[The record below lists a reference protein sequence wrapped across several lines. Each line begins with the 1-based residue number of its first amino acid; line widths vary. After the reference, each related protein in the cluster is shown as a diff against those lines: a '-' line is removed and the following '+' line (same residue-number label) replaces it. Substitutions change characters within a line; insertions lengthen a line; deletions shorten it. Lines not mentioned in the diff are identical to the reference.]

1 MFEQKR
7 AYWRSLDNAA
17 KLFSAASS
25 PKDTRVFRFY
35 CELKEEVKEEILQ
48 EALNQTIQKYPVFL
62 SVMRK
67 GLFWHYLEKSELRPV
82 VREEYKEP
90 CSSLYVRDKKTLLF
104 EVTYYKKRINFE
116 VFHALT
122 DGTGATEFL
131 RELVKNYLYLIHEED
146 LEPVEL
152 SNQYL
157 TVKDQEDDSFSRY
170 YDPDFPRKK
179 KKKIRAVQIKKG
191 GKGYEELQINEA
203 SMSVK
208 ELLGIAREKK
218 VSMSVLLTA
227 AFICAIHEEMSRM
240 QEKKPV
246 ILMVPVN
253 LRKIFPSDSM
263 LNFFGY
269 IEPGY
274 QFGGGKDSFEDVLEA
289 VKLYFQENLS
299 KEHMAGRMN
308 ELIAIEK
315 HKILKWAPLE
325 LKNRC
330 IRAGAKM
337 AEQEVTAVLSNMSV
351 VKMPED
357 YAQYIEK
364 FGVYTSTNRTE
375 LCICSFQDT
384 LSLGF
389 TSRYD
394 STNIQ
399 RNFYRILKELGAS
412 VKVAEPDFPEDARPN
427 YEGKKVLQ
435 IFTFCCIAAI
445 VISMMTDI
453 IISPGMHW
461 SVFVA
466 AGCATMWLTMAVGYV
481 KRFNLLKNAAWQLLI
496 MSGICVLWD
505 LGTGWRGW
513 SVNIGIPDICLLIQ
527 VVMLIISR
535 IRSLSPREYMIYYV
549 MAAVYSMILPLI
561 LLVTGVI
568 HYKTPSVICIGC
580 SFLLLIGLILFKRKE
595 FKEEMHKKIPRWL
608 ILIERKILV
617 ALCGAGLILREILK
631 KILHP

>member
-399 RNFYRILKELGAS
+399 RNFYRRLKELGAS

-453 IISPGMHW
+453 IISPGVHW

-466 AGCATMWLTMAVGYV
+466 AGCVTMWLTMAVGYV

-568 HYKTPSVICIGC
+568 HYRTPSVICIGC

-595 FKEEMHKKIPRWL
+595 FKEEMHKKFH
-608 ILIERKILV
+608 V
-617 ALCGAGLILREILK
+617 G
-631 KILHP
+631 

>member
-104 EVTYYKKRINFE
+104 EVTYYEKRINFE

-227 AFICAIHEEMSRM
+227 VFICAIHEEMSRM

-453 IISPGMHW
+453 IISPGVHW

-595 FKEEMHKKIPRWL
+595 FKEEMHKKFH
-608 ILIERKILV
+608 V
-617 ALCGAGLILREILK
+617 G
-631 KILHP
+631 

>member
-48 EALNQTIQKYPVFL
+48 EALNQMIQKYPVFL

-104 EVTYYKKRINFE
+104 EVTYYEKRINFE

-453 IISPGMHW
+453 IISPGVHW

-568 HYKTPSVICIGC
+568 HYRTPSVICIGC

-595 FKEEMHKKIPRWL
+595 FKEEMHKKFH
-608 ILIERKILV
+608 V
-617 ALCGAGLILREILK
+617 G
-631 KILHP
+631 

>member
-308 ELIAIEK
+308 ELIVIEK

-453 IISPGMHW
+453 IISPGVHW

-568 HYKTPSVICIGC
+568 HYRTPSVICIGC

-595 FKEEMHKKIPRWL
+595 FKEEMHKKFH
-608 ILIERKILV
+608 V
-617 ALCGAGLILREILK
+617 G
-631 KILHP
+631 

>member
-453 IISPGMHW
+453 IISPGVHW

-568 HYKTPSVICIGC
+568 HYRTPSVICIGC
-580 SFLLLIGLILFKRKE
+580 SFLQLIGLILFKRKE
-595 FKEEMHKKIPRWL
+595 FKEEMHKKFH
-608 ILIERKILV
+608 V
-617 ALCGAGLILREILK
+617 G
-631 KILHP
+631 

>member
-218 VSMSVLLTA
+218 VSMSVLRTA

-453 IISPGMHW
+453 IISPGVHW

-466 AGCATMWLTMAVGYV
+466 AGCVTMWLTMAVGYV

-568 HYKTPSVICIGC
+568 HYRTPSVICIGC

-595 FKEEMHKKIPRWL
+595 FKEEMHKKFH
-608 ILIERKILV
+608 V
-617 ALCGAGLILREILK
+617 G
-631 KILHP
+631 

>member
-25 PKDTRVFRFY
+25 PKDTRVFRFD

-412 VKVAEPDFPEDARPN
+412 VKVAEPDFPKDARPN

-453 IISPGMHW
+453 IISPGVHW

-466 AGCATMWLTMAVGYV
+466 AGCVTMWLTMAVGYV

-568 HYKTPSVICIGC
+568 HYRTPSVICIGC

-595 FKEEMHKKIPRWL
+595 FKEEMHKKFH
-608 ILIERKILV
+608 V
-617 ALCGAGLILREILK
+617 G
-631 KILHP
+631 

>member
-568 HYKTPSVICIGC
+568 HYRTPSVICIGC

-595 FKEEMHKKIPRWL
+595 FKEEMHKKFH
-608 ILIERKILV
+608 V
-617 ALCGAGLILREILK
+617 G
-631 KILHP
+631 

>member
-453 IISPGMHW
+453 IISPGVHW

-549 MAAVYSMILPLI
+549 MATVYSMILPLI

-568 HYKTPSVICIGC
+568 RYKTPSVICIGC

-595 FKEEMHKKIPRWL
+595 FKEEMHKKFH
-608 ILIERKILV
+608 V
-617 ALCGAGLILREILK
+617 G
-631 KILHP
+631 

>member
-104 EVTYYKKRINFE
+104 EVTYYEKRINFE

-453 IISPGMHW
+453 IISPGVHW

-505 LGTGWRGW
+505 LATGWRGW

-568 HYKTPSVICIGC
+568 HYRTPSVICIGC

-595 FKEEMHKKIPRWL
+595 FKEEMHKKFH
-608 ILIERKILV
+608 V
-617 ALCGAGLILREILK
+617 G
-631 KILHP
+631 

>member
-1 MFEQKR
+1 MSKKKAR
-7 AYWRSLDNAA
+7 WRKLDNAA
-17 KLFSAASS
+17 KLYSAASNK
-25 PKDTRVFRFY
+25 KDTRVFRFY
-35 CELKEEVKEEILQ
+35 CELKEKVDSDVLQ
-48 EALNQTIQKYPVFL
+48 EALNQTIETFPTFL
-62 SVMRK
+62 MVLRK
-67 GLFWHYLEKSELRPV
+67 GFFWHYLEPCNLRPIV
-82 VREEYKEP
+82 KEEYKEP
-90 CSSLYVRDKKTLLF
+90 CSRLYIRDKKTLLF

-116 VFHALT
+116 VFHVLT

-131 RELVKNYLYLIHEED
+131 KELVKNYLYLAHKEEG
-146 LEPVEL
+146 LEQVALLPEDM
-152 SNQYL
+152 
-157 TVKDQEDDSFSRY
+157 TVQDQEDDSFSRY

-427 YEGKKVLQ
+427 YEGKKVFQ
-435 IFTFCCIAAI
+435 IFNFCCIAAVVLCI
-445 VISMMTDI
+445 MLNLVLTPDL
-453 IISPGMHW
+453 HW
-461 SVFVA
+461 WIFAVA
-466 AGCATMWLTMAVGYV
+466 GGFSMWLAFATGYL
-481 KRFNLLKNAAWQLLI
+481 KRYNLLKNAMWQLLI
-496 MSGICVLWD
+496 VSIGSILWD
-505 LGTGWRGW
+505 IFTGWHRW
-513 SVNIGIPDICLLIQ
+513 SVDLVLPLVCLIVEILMELIA
-527 VVMLIISR
+527 R
-535 IRSLSPREYMIYYV
+535 IQSHPPKEYMIYYV
-549 MAAVYSMILPLI
+549 MASVYSIVLPLI
-561 LLVTGVI
+561 LMATGVI
-568 HYKTPSVICIGC
+568 LYRAFAVICVGL
-580 SFLLLIGLILFKRKE
+580 SFLFFIRLLLFRKKE
-595 FKEEMHKKIPRWL
+595 FKEEMYKKFH
-608 ILIERKILV
+608 V
-617 ALCGAGLILREILK
+617 
-631 KILHP
+631 

>member
-90 CSSLYVRDKKTLLF
+90 CISLYVRDKKTLLF

-453 IISPGMHW
+453 IISPGVHW

-595 FKEEMHKKIPRWL
+595 FKEEMHKKFH
-608 ILIERKILV
+608 V
-617 ALCGAGLILREILK
+617 G
-631 KILHP
+631 

>member
-152 SNQYL
+152 LNQYL

-289 VKLYFQENLS
+289 VKLYFKENLS

-453 IISPGMHW
+453 IISPGVHW

-561 LLVTGVI
+561 LLVIGVI
-568 HYKTPSVICIGC
+568 HYRTPSVICIGC

-595 FKEEMHKKIPRWL
+595 FKEEMHKKFH
-608 ILIERKILV
+608 V
-617 ALCGAGLILREILK
+617 G
-631 KILHP
+631 

>member
-1 MFEQKR
+1 MSKNVLTGEV
-7 AYWRSLDNAA
+7 WIM
-17 KLFSAASS
+17 
-25 PKDTRVFRFY
+25 RVFRCY

-453 IISPGMHW
+453 IISPGVHW

-595 FKEEMHKKIPRWL
+595 FKEEMHKKFH
-608 ILIERKILV
+608 V
-617 ALCGAGLILREILK
+617 G
-631 KILHP
+631 

>member
-453 IISPGMHW
+453 IISPGVHW

-466 AGCATMWLTMAVGYV
+466 AGCVTMWLTMAVGYV

-513 SVNIGIPDICLLIQ
+513 SVNIGIPNICLLIQ

-568 HYKTPSVICIGC
+568 HYRTPSVICIGC

-595 FKEEMHKKIPRWL
+595 FKEEMHKKFH
-608 ILIERKILV
+608 V
-617 ALCGAGLILREILK
+617 G
-631 KILHP
+631 

>member
-82 VREEYKEP
+82 VREEYKKP

-453 IISPGMHW
+453 IISPGVHW

-595 FKEEMHKKIPRWL
+595 FKEEMHKKFH
-608 ILIERKILV
+608 V
-617 ALCGAGLILREILK
+617 G
-631 KILHP
+631 

>member
-453 IISPGMHW
+453 IISPGVHW

-466 AGCATMWLTMAVGYV
+466 AGCVTMWLTMAVGYV

-496 MSGICVLWD
+496 MLGICVLWD

-568 HYKTPSVICIGC
+568 HYRTPSVICIGC

-595 FKEEMHKKIPRWL
+595 FKEEMHKKFH
-608 ILIERKILV
+608 V
-617 ALCGAGLILREILK
+617 G
-631 KILHP
+631 

>member
-104 EVTYYKKRINFE
+104 EVTYYEKRINFE

-337 AEQEVTAVLSNMSV
+337 AEQEVTAMLSNMSV

-453 IISPGMHW
+453 IISPGVHW

-568 HYKTPSVICIGC
+568 HYRTPSVICIGC

-595 FKEEMHKKIPRWL
+595 FKEEMHKKFH
-608 ILIERKILV
+608 V
-617 ALCGAGLILREILK
+617 G
-631 KILHP
+631 

>member
-104 EVTYYKKRINFE
+104 EVTYYEKRINFE

-453 IISPGMHW
+453 IISPSVHW

-466 AGCATMWLTMAVGYV
+466 AGCVTMWLTMAVGYV

-568 HYKTPSVICIGC
+568 HYRTPSVICIGC

-595 FKEEMHKKIPRWL
+595 FKEEMHKKFH
-608 ILIERKILV
+608 V
-617 ALCGAGLILREILK
+617 G
-631 KILHP
+631 

>member
-227 AFICAIHEEMSRM
+227 AFICAIHEEMRRM

-453 IISPGMHW
+453 IISPGVHW

-466 AGCATMWLTMAVGYV
+466 AGCVTMWLTMAVGYV

-568 HYKTPSVICIGC
+568 HYRTPSVICIGC

-595 FKEEMHKKIPRWL
+595 FKEEMHKKFH
-608 ILIERKILV
+608 V
-617 ALCGAGLILREILK
+617 G
-631 KILHP
+631 

>member
-35 CELKEEVKEEILQ
+35 CELKEEVEENALQ
-48 EALNQTIQKYPVFL
+48 EALDQTIEKYPVFL

-67 GLFWHYLEKSELRPV
+67 GLFWHYLEKSELRPI
-82 VREEYKEP
+82 VRKEYKEP

-131 RELVKNYLYLIHEED
+131 RELVKNYLHLVHKDE

-152 SNQYL
+152 SDQYL

-179 KKKIRAVQIKKG
+179 KKKIKAFQIKKN
-191 GKGYEELQINEA
+191 GKGYEELQVNEA
-203 SMSVK
+203 TVPVK
-208 ELLGIAREKK
+208 ELLGISREKG
-218 VSMSVLLTA
+218 VSMSVLLTT
-227 AFICAIHEEMSRM
+227 AFICAIHEEMSRI

-453 IISPGMHW
+453 IISPGVHW

-568 HYKTPSVICIGC
+568 HYRTPSVICIGC

-595 FKEEMHKKIPRWL
+595 FKEEMHKKFH
-608 ILIERKILV
+608 V
-617 ALCGAGLILREILK
+617 G
-631 KILHP
+631 

>member
-104 EVTYYKKRINFE
+104 EVTYYEKRINFE

-412 VKVAEPDFPEDARPN
+412 VKVAEPDFPEDVRPN

-453 IISPGMHW
+453 IISPGVHW

-595 FKEEMHKKIPRWL
+595 FKEEMHKKFH
-608 ILIERKILV
+608 V
-617 ALCGAGLILREILK
+617 G
-631 KILHP
+631 

>member
-104 EVTYYKKRINFE
+104 EVTYYEKRINFE

-453 IISPGMHW
+453 IISPGVHW

-466 AGCATMWLTMAVGYV
+466 AGCATMWLTMAVGYE

-568 HYKTPSVICIGC
+568 HYRTPSVICIGC

-595 FKEEMHKKIPRWL
+595 FKEEMHKKFH
-608 ILIERKILV
+608 V
-617 ALCGAGLILREILK
+617 G
-631 KILHP
+631 

>member
-131 RELVKNYLYLIHEED
+131 KELVKNYLYLIHEED

-453 IISPGMHW
+453 IISPGVHW

-466 AGCATMWLTMAVGYV
+466 AGCVTMWLTMAVGYV

-568 HYKTPSVICIGC
+568 HYRTPSVICIGC

-595 FKEEMHKKIPRWL
+595 FK
-608 ILIERKILV
+608 
-617 ALCGAGLILREILK
+617 
-631 KILHP
+631 

>member
-25 PKDTRVFRFY
+25 PKDTKVFRFY

-412 VKVAEPDFPEDARPN
+412 VKVEEPDFPEDARPN

-453 IISPGMHW
+453 IISPGVHW

-466 AGCATMWLTMAVGYV
+466 AGCVTMWLTMAVGYV

-568 HYKTPSVICIGC
+568 HYRTPSVICIGC

-595 FKEEMHKKIPRWL
+595 FKEEMHKKFH
-608 ILIERKILV
+608 V
-617 ALCGAGLILREILK
+617 G
-631 KILHP
+631 

>member
-399 RNFYRILKELGAS
+399 RNFYRILKELGTS

-453 IISPGMHW
+453 IISPGVHW

-595 FKEEMHKKIPRWL
+595 FKEEMHKKFH
-608 ILIERKILV
+608 V
-617 ALCGAGLILREILK
+617 G
-631 KILHP
+631 

>member
-412 VKVAEPDFPEDARPN
+412 VKVEEPNFPEDARPN

-453 IISPGMHW
+453 IISPGVHW

-466 AGCATMWLTMAVGYV
+466 AGCVTMWLTMAVGYV

-568 HYKTPSVICIGC
+568 HYRTPSVICIGC

-595 FKEEMHKKIPRWL
+595 FKEEMHKKFH
-608 ILIERKILV
+608 V
-617 ALCGAGLILREILK
+617 G
-631 KILHP
+631 

>member
-435 IFTFCCIAAI
+435 IFTFCCIATI

-453 IISPGMHW
+453 IISPGVHW

-568 HYKTPSVICIGC
+568 HYRTPSVICIGC

-595 FKEEMHKKIPRWL
+595 FKEEMHKKFH
-608 ILIERKILV
+608 V
-617 ALCGAGLILREILK
+617 G
-631 KILHP
+631 

>member
-453 IISPGMHW
+453 IISPGVHW

-466 AGCATMWLTMAVGYV
+466 AGCVTMWLTMAVGYV

-535 IRSLSPREYMIYYV
+535 IRSLSSREYMIYYV

-568 HYKTPSVICIGC
+568 HYRTPSVICIGC

-595 FKEEMHKKIPRWL
+595 FKEEMHKKFH
-608 ILIERKILV
+608 V
-617 ALCGAGLILREILK
+617 G
-631 KILHP
+631 

>member
-399 RNFYRILKELGAS
+399 RNFYRILKELGSS

-453 IISPGMHW
+453 IISPGVHW

-466 AGCATMWLTMAVGYV
+466 AGCVTMWLTMAVGYV

-595 FKEEMHKKIPRWL
+595 FKEEMHKKFH
-608 ILIERKILV
+608 V
-617 ALCGAGLILREILK
+617 G
-631 KILHP
+631 

>member
-104 EVTYYKKRINFE
+104 EVTYYEKRINFE

-179 KKKIRAVQIKKG
+179 KKNIRAVHIKKG

-375 LCICSFQDT
+375 LCICSFQDM

-453 IISPGMHW
+453 IISPGVHW

-466 AGCATMWLTMAVGYV
+466 AGCATMRLTMAVGYV

-568 HYKTPSVICIGC
+568 HYRTPSVICIGC

-595 FKEEMHKKIPRWL
+595 FKEEMHKKFH
-608 ILIERKILV
+608 V
-617 ALCGAGLILREILK
+617 G
-631 KILHP
+631 

>member
-146 LEPVEL
+146 LKPVEL

-453 IISPGMHW
+453 IISPGVHW

-466 AGCATMWLTMAVGYV
+466 AGCVTMWLTMAVGYV

-568 HYKTPSVICIGC
+568 HYRTPSVICIGC

-595 FKEEMHKKIPRWL
+595 FKEEMHKKFH
-608 ILIERKILV
+608 V
-617 ALCGAGLILREILK
+617 G
-631 KILHP
+631 

>member
-67 GLFWHYLEKSELRPV
+67 GLFWHYLEKSDLRPV

-453 IISPGMHW
+453 IISPGVHW

-466 AGCATMWLTMAVGYV
+466 AGCVTMWLTMAVGYV

-568 HYKTPSVICIGC
+568 HYRTPSVICIGC

-595 FKEEMHKKIPRWL
+595 FKEEMHKKFH
-608 ILIERKILV
+608 V
-617 ALCGAGLILREILK
+617 G
-631 KILHP
+631 

>member
-325 LKNRC
+325 LKNLC

-453 IISPGMHW
+453 IISPGVHW

-568 HYKTPSVICIGC
+568 HYRTPSVICIGC

-595 FKEEMHKKIPRWL
+595 FKEEMHKKFH
-608 ILIERKILV
+608 V
-617 ALCGAGLILREILK
+617 G
-631 KILHP
+631 

>member
-104 EVTYYKKRINFE
+104 EVTYYEKRINFE

-179 KKKIRAVQIKKG
+179 KKKIKAFQIKKN
-191 GKGYEELQINEA
+191 GKGYEELQVNEA

-453 IISPGMHW
+453 IISPGVHW

-568 HYKTPSVICIGC
+568 HYRTPSVICIGC

-595 FKEEMHKKIPRWL
+595 FKEEMHKKFH
-608 ILIERKILV
+608 V
-617 ALCGAGLILREILK
+617 G
-631 KILHP
+631 

>member
-227 AFICAIHEEMSRM
+227 AFICAIHAEMSRM

-453 IISPGMHW
+453 IISPGVHW

-466 AGCATMWLTMAVGYV
+466 AGCVTMWLTMAVGYV

-568 HYKTPSVICIGC
+568 HYRTPSVICIGC

-595 FKEEMHKKIPRWL
+595 FKEEMHKKFH
-608 ILIERKILV
+608 V
-617 ALCGAGLILREILK
+617 G
-631 KILHP
+631 